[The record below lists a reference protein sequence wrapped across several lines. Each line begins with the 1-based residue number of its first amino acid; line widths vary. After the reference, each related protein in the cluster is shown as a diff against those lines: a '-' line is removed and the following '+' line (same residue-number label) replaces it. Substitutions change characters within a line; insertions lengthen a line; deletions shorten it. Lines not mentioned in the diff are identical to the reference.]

1 MTSTPHC
8 KHSSSKSIHAN
19 QLLSSAY
26 EQATRGLYSR
36 NYRTVAYRVF
46 WPFCRPTIVGLQ
58 SVGPSYVRTLRSRDL
73 KPSFGCLLW
82 SLKSWNIC
90 PYYFRFAGRIC
101 PPNSDG
107 DEELLAFGI
116 FTKSLFLHLLGQFEL
131 GHLIWKVLVYF
142 WVLER
147 QDKMRL
153 GVEDKSKY
161 WISPLDGHL
170 INVCYY
176 LWFNFIPLQFFVSH
190 HYSKVIRTTW

>member
-58 SVGPSYVRTLRSRDL
+58 SVGPSYGRTLRSRDF

-116 FTKSLFLHLLGQFEL
+116 FTKSLFLHLLEQFEL
-131 GHLIWKVLVYF
+131 GHIIWRVLVY
-142 WVLER
+142 LLGARETR
-147 QDKMRL
+147 QNEIGMPSWDP
-153 GVEDKSKY
+153 D
-161 WISPLDGHL
+161 
-170 INVCYY
+170 
-176 LWFNFIPLQFFVSH
+176 
-190 HYSKVIRTTW
+190 

>member
-1 MTSTPHC
+1 MTEWYLIPICEIYFFHFHPGIWGVWSQFVPW
-8 KHSSSKSIHAN
+8 N
-19 QLLSSAY
+19 L
-26 EQATRGLYSR
+26 
-36 NYRTVAYRVF
+36 
-46 WPFCRPTIVGLQ
+46 
-58 SVGPSYVRTLRSRDL
+58 PSLISPVYYGRTLRSRAL
-73 KPSFGCLLW
+73 KSSFICLLW

-116 FTKSLFLHLLGQFEL
+116 FTKSLFLHLLEQFEL
-131 GHLIWKVLVYF
+131 GHVIWKVLVYF
-142 WVLER
+142 WALER

-190 HYSKVIRTTW
+190 HYSKVIRTMW